1 MNLSAIYH
9 QAFDAFCYPLDND
22 NLEIT
27 IKTGKDVERVFLHW
41 ADPFNG
47 ERHDGEFIWKSNCA
61 EMTGRRELQEHFL
74 WSATVTPPA
83 KRCRYFFSLESQGE
97 TAYFLETG
105 FYTEEQFSRIRDFT
119 GCFTFPWM
127 NPADINRTP
136 EWAESAVFYQIF
148 PSRFCRGKCSFQPEG
163 LKEWG
168 KYGEK
173 AGWNDVYGGNLQG
186 IIDRLDYLQSL
197 GITGIYMTPINQA
210 RSQHKYDTKDYL
222 TVDESFGTNE
232 TLRELVKKAHE
243 HGIKIV
249 LDGVFNHCG
258 WDFFAWQ
265 DVLKNRQNSKYASW
279 FMIND
284 FNFELHEDYWKMHN
298 SWDKK
303 YFSFAFADFMPKLN
317 TNNPEVREYLIGVSE
332 KWVRDYDIDGIRMD
346 VANEVSHL
354 FVQEMRKAMLAL
366 KKDFYFIGEIWHNA
380 QPWLRGNEFDS
391 VMNYPLQ
398 NAILGFCEDI
408 HTNAKD
414 FEFAI
419 NRCYSMYSRQTNRV
433 LFNQMDSHD
442 TMRMITR
449 FESNADR
456 AKQALALLFSVPG
469 TTCIYYGTEILLE
482 GGNDPDNR
490 RCMPWKEIEEGR
502 FDETLS
508 FMKKLILLRKTHPAL
523 RSSIIQF
530 NYGGENA
537 DGKKRLIRYTKTAE
551 DGGEKIEVTVNCS
564 GKPVSIVNDGTVLL
578 SRNLENGKLLNDG
591 FMYRLIQ

>member
-1 MNLSAIYH
+1 
-9 QAFDAFCYPLDND
+9 
-22 NLEIT
+22 
-27 IKTGKDVERVFLHW
+27 
-41 ADPFNG
+41 
-47 ERHDGEFIWKSNCA
+47 
-61 EMTGRRELQEHFL
+61 
-74 WSATVTPPA
+74 
-83 KRCRYFFSLESQGE
+83 
-97 TAYFLETG
+97 
-105 FYTEEQFSRIRDFT
+105 
-119 GCFTFPWM
+119 
-127 NPADINRTP
+127 
-136 EWAESAVFYQIF
+136 
-148 PSRFCRGKCSFQPEG
+148 
-163 LKEWG
+163 
-168 KYGEK
+168 
-173 AGWNDVYGGNLQG
+173 
-186 IIDRLDYLQSL
+186 
-197 GITGIYMTPINQA
+197 
-210 RSQHKYDTKDYL
+210 
-222 TVDESFGTNE
+222 
-232 TLRELVKKAHE
+232 
-243 HGIKIV
+243 
-249 LDGVFNHCG
+249 
-258 WDFFAWQ
+258 
-265 DVLKNRQNSKYASW
+265 
-279 FMIND
+279 MIND

-317 TNNPEVREYLIGVSE
+317 TNNPKVREYLIGVSE
-332 KWVRDYDIDGIRMD
+332 KWVKDYDIDGIRMD

-398 NAILGFCEDI
+398 NAILGFCEDS

-469 TTCIYYGTEILLE
+469 TACIYYGTEILLE

-490 RCMPWKEIEEGR
+490 RCMPWKEIEAGR

-530 NYGGENA
+530 NYGNENA
-537 DGKKRLIRYTKTAE
+537 DGTKRLIRYTKTAE
-551 DGGEKIEVTVNCS
+551 NGGEKIEVIVNCS
-564 GKPVSIVNDGTVLL
+564 EKPVNIGNDGTVLL
-578 SRNLENGKLLNDG
+578 SQKLENGMLLDDG